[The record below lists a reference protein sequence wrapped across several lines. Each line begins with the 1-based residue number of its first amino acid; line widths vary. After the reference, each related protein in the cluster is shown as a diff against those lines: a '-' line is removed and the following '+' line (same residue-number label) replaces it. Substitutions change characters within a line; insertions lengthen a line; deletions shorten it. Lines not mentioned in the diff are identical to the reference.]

1 MKISIDLN
9 AGFCSGVKRTISLA
23 EEELQQSGHLFCL
36 GQVVHNEQEENRLKN
51 LGLEIIDHNDF
62 RKLQNATVLIRAHGE
77 PPETYK
83 IAAHNNI
90 RLIDGTCPIVVK
102 LQQKIRKSFSES
114 ENNEGQ
120 IVIFGK
126 KNHPEVLGLSG
137 QTDNMAIIV
146 EEENDLAKI
155 DFTQPVSLFAQTTKS
170 KEVFHEIS
178 GQIRQSI
185 EKQASF
191 ETPEFCSTDSTCRQV
206 TGRDENLRKFA
217 HENDLEKIDFRKPVS
232 LFAQTTK
239 SKEVFHE
246 ISGQIRQNME
256 EQEQSETSEFCST
269 DSTCR
274 QVTGR
279 DENLRKFAK
288 ENDIIIFVA
297 GKKSSNGHYLFEIV
311 KAENNNAFY
320 VDDPENIE
328 ESWFKEDQKVGVTGA
343 TSTPAWLLEEVASK
357 IEKLFLKS

>member
-1 MKISIDLN
+1 MKISIDPK
-9 AGFCSGVKRTISLA
+9 AGFCSGVKRVISLA

-36 GQVVHNEQEENRLKN
+36 GQVVHNKQEENRLKN

-77 PPETYK
+77 PPETYE
-83 IAAHNNI
+83 IAVQNNI
-90 RLIDGTCPIVVK
+90 RLIDGTCPIVIK
-102 LQQKIRKSFSES
+102 LQKKIRKSFSES

-137 QTDNMAIIV
+137 QTDNRAIII
-146 EEENDLAKI
+146 EN
-155 DFTQPVSLFAQTTKS
+155 
-170 KEVFHEIS
+170 
-178 GQIRQSI
+178 
-185 EKQASF
+185 
-191 ETPEFCSTDSTCRQV
+191 
-206 TGRDENLRKFA
+206 
-217 HENDLEKIDFRKPVS
+217 ENDLEKIDFRKPVS

>member
-1 MKISIDLN
+1 MKISIDPK
-9 AGFCSGVKRTISLA
+9 AGFCSGVKRVISLA

-77 PPETYK
+77 PPETYE
-83 IAAHNNI
+83 IAVQNNI
-90 RLIDGTCPIVVK
+90 RLIDGTCPIVIK
-102 LQQKIRKSFSES
+102 LQKKIRKSFSES

-137 QTDNMAIIV
+137 QTDNRAIII
-146 EEENDLAKI
+146 EN
-155 DFTQPVSLFAQTTKS
+155 
-170 KEVFHEIS
+170 
-178 GQIRQSI
+178 
-185 EKQASF
+185 
-191 ETPEFCSTDSTCRQV
+191 
-206 TGRDENLRKFA
+206 
-217 HENDLEKIDFRKPVS
+217 ENDLEKIDFRKPVS

>member
-1 MKISIDLN
+1 MKISIDPK
-9 AGFCSGVKRTISLA
+9 AGFCSGVKRVISLA

-36 GQVVHNEQEENRLKN
+36 GQVVHNEQEENRLTN
-51 LGLEIIDHNDF
+51 LGLEIIDQDDF
-62 RKLQNATVLIRAHGE
+62 RKLKNVIVLIRAHGQ

-83 IAAHNNI
+83 FATQNNI

-137 QTDNMAIIV
+137 QTDNRAIII
-146 EEENDLAKI
+146 EN
-155 DFTQPVSLFAQTTKS
+155 
-170 KEVFHEIS
+170 
-178 GQIRQSI
+178 
-185 EKQASF
+185 
-191 ETPEFCSTDSTCRQV
+191 
-206 TGRDENLRKFA
+206 
-217 HENDLEKIDFRKPVS
+217 ENDLEKIDFRKPVS

>member
-1 MKISIDLN
+1 
-9 AGFCSGVKRTISLA
+9 
-23 EEELQQSGHLFCL
+23 LFCL
-36 GQVVHNEQEENRLKN
+36 GLVVHYEQEENPLKN
-51 LGLEIIDHNDF
+51 LGLQIINQDNF
-62 RKLQNATVLIRAHGE
+62 RKLRNAVVFIRAHGE

-83 IAAHNNI
+83 IAAQNNI
-90 RLIDGTCPIVVK
+90 RLIDGTCPIVEK

-126 KNHPEVLGLSG
+126 KNHPEILGLAG
-137 QTDNMAIIV
+137 QTDNRAIII
-146 EEENDLAKI
+146 EN
-155 DFTQPVSLFAQTTKS
+155 
-170 KEVFHEIS
+170 
-178 GQIRQSI
+178 
-185 EKQASF
+185 
-191 ETPEFCSTDSTCRQV
+191 
-206 TGRDENLRKFA
+206 
-217 HENDLEKIDFRKPVS
+217 ENDLEKIDFRKPVS

>member
-1 MKISIDLN
+1 MKISIDPK
-9 AGFCSGVKRTISLA
+9 AGFCSGVKRVISLA
-23 EEELQQSGHLFCL
+23 EGELQQSGHLFCL

-77 PPETYK
+77 PPETYET
-83 IAAHNNI
+83 AAKNNI
-90 RLIDGTCPIVVK
+90 RLIDGTCPIVIK
-102 LQQKIRKSFSES
+102 LQKKIRKSFL
-114 ENNEGQ
+114 ENQSAGGQ

-217 HENDLEKIDFRKPVS
+217 HENDIV
-232 LFAQTTK
+232 
-239 SKEVFHE
+239 
-246 ISGQIRQNME
+246 
-256 EQEQSETSEFCST
+256 
-269 DSTCR
+269 
-274 QVTGR
+274 
-279 DENLRKFAK
+279 
-288 ENDIIIFVA
+288 IFVG

-311 KAENNNAFY
+311 KSENSNAFY
-320 VDDPENIE
+320 VDSPEKIE
-328 ESWFKEDQKVGVTGA
+328 KSWFKDDQKVGLTGA

>member
-1 MKISIDLN
+1 MKISIDPK
-9 AGFCSGVKRTISLA
+9 AGFCSGVKRVISLA

-36 GQVVHNEQEENRLKN
+36 GQVVHNEQEENRLTN
-51 LGLEIIDHNDF
+51 LGLEIIDQDDF
-62 RKLQNATVLIRAHGE
+62 RKLKNVIVLIRAHGQ

-83 IAAHNNI
+83 FATQNNI

-137 QTDNMAIIV
+137 QTDNRAIII
-146 EEENDLAKI
+146 EN
-155 DFTQPVSLFAQTTKS
+155 
-170 KEVFHEIS
+170 
-178 GQIRQSI
+178 
-185 EKQASF
+185 
-191 ETPEFCSTDSTCRQV
+191 
-206 TGRDENLRKFA
+206 
-217 HENDLEKIDFRKPVS
+217 ENDLEKIDFRKPVS

-256 EQEQSETSEFCST
+256 EQAQSEKSEFCST

-311 KAENNNAFY
+311 KADNNNAFY

-328 ESWFKEDQKVGVTGA
+328 KSWFKEEQKVGVTGA

-357 IEKLFLKS
+357 IEKLFLIS

>member
-1 MKISIDLN
+1 MKISIDPK
-9 AGFCSGVKRTISLA
+9 AGFCSGVKRVISLA

-77 PPETYK
+77 PPETYE
-83 IAAHNNI
+83 IAVQNNI
-90 RLIDGTCPIVVK
+90 RLIDGTCPIVIK
-102 LQQKIRKSFSES
+102 LQKKIRKSFSES

-137 QTDNMAIIV
+137 QTDNRAIII
-146 EEENDLAKI
+146 EN
-155 DFTQPVSLFAQTTKS
+155 
-170 KEVFHEIS
+170 
-178 GQIRQSI
+178 
-185 EKQASF
+185 
-191 ETPEFCSTDSTCRQV
+191 
-206 TGRDENLRKFA
+206 
-217 HENDLEKIDFRKPVS
+217 ENDLEKIDFRKPVS

-311 KAENNNAFY
+311 KADNNNAFY

-328 ESWFKEDQKVGVTGA
+328 KSWFKEEQKVGVTGA

-357 IEKLFLKS
+357 IEKLFL

>member
-1 MKISIDLN
+1 MKISIDPK
-9 AGFCSGVKRTISLA
+9 AGFCSGVKRVISLA

-77 PPETYK
+77 PPETYE
-83 IAAHNNI
+83 IAVQNNI
-90 RLIDGTCPIVVK
+90 RLIDGTCPIVIK
-102 LQQKIRKSFSES
+102 LQKKIRKSFSES

-137 QTDNMAIIV
+137 QTDNRAIII
-146 EEENDLAKI
+146 EN
-155 DFTQPVSLFAQTTKS
+155 
-170 KEVFHEIS
+170 
-178 GQIRQSI
+178 
-185 EKQASF
+185 
-191 ETPEFCSTDSTCRQV
+191 
-206 TGRDENLRKFA
+206 
-217 HENDLEKIDFRKPVS
+217 ENDLEKIDFRKPVS

-256 EQEQSETSEFCST
+256 EQAKPETSEFCST
-269 DSTCR
+269 DSTCG

>member
-1 MKISIDLN
+1 MKISIDPK
-9 AGFCSGVKRTISLA
+9 AGFCSGVKRVISLA

-77 PPETYK
+77 PPETYE
-83 IAAHNNI
+83 IAVQNNI
-90 RLIDGTCPIVVK
+90 RLIDGTCPIVIK
-102 LQQKIRKSFSES
+102 LQKKIRKSFSES

-137 QTDNMAIIV
+137 QTDNRAIII
-146 EEENDLAKI
+146 EN
-155 DFTQPVSLFAQTTKS
+155 
-170 KEVFHEIS
+170 
-178 GQIRQSI
+178 
-185 EKQASF
+185 
-191 ETPEFCSTDSTCRQV
+191 
-206 TGRDENLRKFA
+206 
-217 HENDLEKIDFRKPVS
+217 ENDLEKIDFRKPVS

-328 ESWFKEDQKVGVTGA
+328 KSWFKEEQKVGVTGA